1 MSADLGLPMY
11 SSVSDKVPLNP
22 AIVQFPMKPS
32 PLSFKTFEES
42 DTDKWSCLSPCM
54 PAEKVSESNHVWFKD
69 PIVELGKSGIAMKGE
84 AGGGGGN

>member
-1 MSADLGLPMY
+1 MY

-22 AIVQFPMKPS
+22 AIVLFPMKAS

-42 DTDKWSCLSPCM
+42 DTDKWSCLPPCM
-54 PAEKVSESNHVWFKD
+54 PAEKLSESNHVWFKD
-69 PIVELGKSGIAMKGE
+69 PIVELGNSYIAMKRE